1 MHRSNF
7 FGKKKTFALYD
18 CCDFFK
24 LRQKGVSVRPLPTT
38 TKKIWLHIYILGVGW
53 DGNLPHIYIYFEKVS
68 YRNHLN
74 RSALLLNTLSQP
86 CNKIGLDVLI
96 WQIRFKAPEEKY
108 MLSTHLKNCI
118 YSYTWVR
125 AVVNSPRLIL
135 SFAVTPA
142 RFVTIA

>member
-1 MHRSNF
+1 MHGSHF
-7 FGKKKTFALYD
+7 LGKKKTFASIRHLW
-18 CCDFFK
+18 FFQNAQIRGQHK
-24 LRQKGVSVRPLPTT
+24 TT
-38 TKKIWLHIYILGVGW
+38 SHQKKIFWLHIYILGVDW
-53 DGNLPHIYIYFEKVS
+53 DENLPHIYIYFEKVS

>member
-1 MHRSNF
+1 MA
-7 FGKKKTFALYD
+7 KYP
-18 CCDFFK
+18 
-24 LRQKGVSVRPLPTT
+24 VSRISPAERV
-38 TKKIWLHIYILGVGW
+38 KILV
-53 DGNLPHIYIYFEKVS
+53 YIYFEKVS